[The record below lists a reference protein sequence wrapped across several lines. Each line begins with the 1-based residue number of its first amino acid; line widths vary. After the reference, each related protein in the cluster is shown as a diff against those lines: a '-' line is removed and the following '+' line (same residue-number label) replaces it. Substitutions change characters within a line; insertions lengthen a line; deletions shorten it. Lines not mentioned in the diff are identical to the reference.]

1 MEDLTSKPAV
11 PRYYAPQMT
20 QYGIKL
26 PCRVAAVGQTDSGKT
41 HSIMHS
47 WLGGNISFWR
57 PDLLDGSPRNA
68 SLQHCLFC
76 SNGGMSPSE
85 KETLLERFVKTKDQ
99 RLFHVPWFPT
109 KQEVYD
115 FISVTS
121 TLPAV
126 ITKKKKD
133 GKKIVTTPDAEDI
146 VYGEDERLH
155 PTEW

>member
-1 MEDLTSKPAV
+1 MSKPV
-11 PRYYAPQMT
+11 CHYFAPQMT

-26 PCRVAAVGQTDSGKT
+26 SCRVVVVGQMDSGKT

-57 PDLLDGSPRNA
+57 HDPLDGSPRNV

-99 RLFHVPWFPT
+99 RLFHMP
-109 KQEVYD
+109 
-115 FISVTS
+115 
-121 TLPAV
+121 
-126 ITKKKKD
+126 
-133 GKKIVTTPDAEDI
+133 
-146 VYGEDERLH
+146 
-155 PTEW
+155 

>member
-11 PRYYAPQMT
+11 HCYFAPQMT

-26 PCRVAAVGQTDSGKT
+26 PCRVAVVGQMDSGKT
-41 HSIMHS
+41 LSIMHS

-57 PDLLDGSPRNA
+57 PDPLDGSPRNA

-85 KETLLERFVKTKDQ
+85 KETLLQRFIKTNYQ
-99 RLFHVPWFPT
+99 RFFHMPQFPT

-121 TLPAV
+121 TLPTI
-126 ITKKKKD
+126 ITKKKIVDD
-133 GKKIVTTPDAEDI
+133 GKKNSNNP
-146 VYGEDERLH
+146 RCRRHSL
-155 PTEW
+155 W

>member
-1 MEDLTSKPAV
+1 MMEDLMSKPAV
-11 PRYYAPQMT
+11 HCYFAPQMT

-26 PCRVAAVGQTDSGKT
+26 PCRVAVVGQTDSGKT

-57 PDLLDGSPRNA
+57 PNPLDGSPRNA

-76 SNGGMSPSE
+76 SNGGMSPLE
-85 KETLLERFVKTKDQ
+85 KETLLERFIKTKDQ
-99 RLFHVPWFPT
+99 RLFHVPQFPT

-121 TLPAV
+121 TLPTV
-126 ITKKKKD
+126 IMSTKKKKVDD
-133 GKKIVTTPDAEDI
+133 GKK
-146 VYGEDERLH
+146 
-155 PTEW
+155 

>member
-1 MEDLTSKPAV
+1 MMEDLTSKPAV
-11 PRYYAPQMT
+11 HDNHYFAPQMT

-26 PCRVAAVGQTDSGKT
+26 PCRVAVVGQMDSGKT

-57 PDLLDGSPRNA
+57 PDPLDGSPRNA

-99 RLFHVPWFPT
+99 RLFHMP
-109 KQEVYD
+109 
-115 FISVTS
+115 
-121 TLPAV
+121 
-126 ITKKKKD
+126 
-133 GKKIVTTPDAEDI
+133 
-146 VYGEDERLH
+146 
-155 PTEW
+155 

>member
-11 PRYYAPQMT
+11 RDNRYFAPQMT

-26 PCRVAAVGQTDSGKT
+26 PCRVAVVGQMDSGKT

-57 PDLLDGSPRNA
+57 PDPLDGSPRNA
-68 SLQHCLFC
+68 SLQHCLVC
-76 SNGGMSPSE
+76 SNGGMSPLE

-99 RLFHVPWFPT
+99 RLFHVPRFPT

-121 TLPAV
+121 TLPTV
-126 ITKKKKD
+126 TSKKKVD
-133 GKKIVTTPDAEDI
+133 GKK
-146 VYGEDERLH
+146 
-155 PTEW
+155 

>member
-1 MEDLTSKPAV
+1 MIMEDLMSKPAV
-11 PRYYAPQMT
+11 HHYFAPQMT

-26 PCRVAAVGQTDSGKT
+26 PCRVGIKLPCRVAVVGQMDSGKT

-57 PDLLDGSPRNA
+57 PDPLDGSPRNA

-99 RLFHVPWFPT
+99 RLFHVP
-109 KQEVYD
+109 
-115 FISVTS
+115 
-121 TLPAV
+121 
-126 ITKKKKD
+126 
-133 GKKIVTTPDAEDI
+133 
-146 VYGEDERLH
+146 
-155 PTEW
+155 

>member
-1 MEDLTSKPAV
+1 
-11 PRYYAPQMT
+11 MT

-26 PCRVAAVGQTDSGKT
+26 LCRVAVVGQTNSGKT

-47 WLGGNISFWR
+47 WLGGNMSFWR
-57 PDLLDGSPRNA
+57 PNPLDGSPRNV

-85 KETLLERFVKTKDQ
+85 KETLLKRFMKTKDQ
-99 RLFHVPWFPT
+99 RLFHVPQFPT

-121 TLPAV
+121 TLPT
-126 ITKKKKD
+126 IITSTKKKVDD
-133 GKKIVTTPDAEDI
+133 GKKNRNDPQC
-146 VYGEDERLH
+146 RRH
-155 PTEW
+155 S